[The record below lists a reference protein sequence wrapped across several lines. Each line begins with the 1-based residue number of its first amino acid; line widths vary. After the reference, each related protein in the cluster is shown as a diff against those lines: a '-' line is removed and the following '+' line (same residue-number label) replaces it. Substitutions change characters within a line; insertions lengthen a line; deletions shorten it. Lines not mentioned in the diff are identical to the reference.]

1 MVMPQVA
8 ALLKGRYV
16 DALSIKQYSK
26 NKSKQPRSIN
36 VKKTNDVKATA
47 ALLRASPKRKS

>member
-1 MVMPQVA
+1 MPQVA

-26 NKSKQPRSIN
+26 NKSKQPRSMN
-36 VKKTNDVKATA
+36 VQKKNDVKTTA
-47 ALLRASPKRKS
+47 ALLRPTKERKS